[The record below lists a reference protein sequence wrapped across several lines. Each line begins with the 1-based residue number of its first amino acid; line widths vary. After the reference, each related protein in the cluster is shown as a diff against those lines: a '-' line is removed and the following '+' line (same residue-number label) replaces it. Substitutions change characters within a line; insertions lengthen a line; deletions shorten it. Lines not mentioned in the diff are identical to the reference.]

1 MNQVKRKKRKAHVEE
16 RDCVAC
22 GCCVKV
28 CPMSAIQIFHGVM
41 AVVDQEKLCWLRK
54 VCKSVS
60 GNGYFNS
67 GGGRMKNKKVM
78 KRVLVIAIVAAVAAG
93 GIGGGIYVQR
103 SKMTAEVQSV
113 ADLNNS
119 YWGDEVNSSGLVT
132 NDYSQT
138 VEVSKDD
145 GIKEVYVEEGQQVQ
159 KGDKLLA
166 LDTTVATLNLQG
178 KELEVENL
186 KNQITLAQNELK
198 KLKNTKPYVEPSEP
212 VTPKPSTPDVPEMSG
227 DAYNY
232 ILWTAVPYNQN
243 EADGSAENPYRY
255 LCTEDAYVTG
265 SFFSQLSEA
274 GLHVVFEIHENNSV
288 SGELLS
294 EWEVDGS
301 QIVVPDADTRWS
313 VADRT
318 QLTED
323 TDVSDTDTVDDTGV
337 DAIDQG
343 GYTQSELNGMISE
356 QEKKIKDLDLDKR
369 KAELDVEK
377 LKAQSS
383 DGIIYANVTG
393 TVKNLQDKDNLPT
406 DGTPFMEIAGSE
418 GLYVTGG
425 ISELLLDKVKPGQ
438 TVSVSS
444 WESGTSC
451 EAEITE
457 IKNYP
462 STDVSSYG
470 GGNNNVSYYPFV
482 AYIEDSTGLRNG
494 EYVDLNMTVSDEED
508 GASIYIFKGY
518 VRSENGKSYVLK
530 ADENDRLVKT
540 YVKTGKNHLR

>member
-1 MNQVKRKKRKAHVEE
+1 
-16 RDCVAC
+16 
-22 GCCVKV
+22 
-28 CPMSAIQIFHGVM
+28 
-41 AVVDQEKLCWLRK
+41 
-54 VCKSVS
+54 
-60 GNGYFNS
+60 
-67 GGGRMKNKKVM
+67 MKNKKVM
-78 KRVLVIAIVAAVAAG
+78 KRVLVIAIVAAVAVG

-113 ADLNNS
+113 ADLNS
-119 YWGDEVNSSGLVT
+119 GYWGDDVNSSGLVT

-138 VEVSKDD
+138 VEISKDD
-145 GIKEVYVEEGQQVQ
+145 EIKEVYVEEGQQVQ

-166 LDTTVATLNLQG
+166 LDMTGTTLNLQG

-212 VTPKPSTPDVPEMSG
+212 VKPDSSTPSTPDVPEMSG

-288 SGELLS
+288 SGKLLS

-530 ADENDRLVKT
+530 ADENDRLVKQ
-540 YVKTGKNHLR
+540 YVKTGKIIYGDTIEIKSGLTEDDRIAFPYGKTAKEGIRVVDSDGAEY

>member
-1 MNQVKRKKRKAHVEE
+1 
-16 RDCVAC
+16 
-22 GCCVKV
+22 
-28 CPMSAIQIFHGVM
+28 
-41 AVVDQEKLCWLRK
+41 
-54 VCKSVS
+54 
-60 GNGYFNS
+60 
-67 GGGRMKNKKVM
+67 MKNRKVM

-113 ADLNNS
+113 ADLNS
-119 YWGDEVNSSGLVT
+119 GYWGDEVNSSGLVT

-145 GIKEVYVEEGQQVQ
+145 EIKEVYVEEGQQVQ

-166 LDTTVATLNLQG
+166 LDTTVASLNLQG

-212 VTPKPSTPDVPEMSG
+212 VTSEPSTPDVPEMNG

-274 GLHVVFEIHENNSV
+274 GLHVVFEIRESNSV

-323 TDVSDTDTVDDTGV
+323 TNISNTDTVDDTGV
-337 DAIDQG
+337 DVADQG
-343 GYTQSELNGMISE
+343 GYTQSELNDMIAE
-356 QEKKIKDLDLDKR
+356 QEKKLKDLDLDKR
-369 KAELDVEK
+369 KAELEVEK

-530 ADENDRLVKT
+530 ADENDRLVKQ
-540 YVKTGKNHLR
+540 YVKTGKIIYGDTIEIKSGLTEDDRIAFPYGKTAKEGIRAVDSDGTEY

>member
-1 MNQVKRKKRKAHVEE
+1 
-16 RDCVAC
+16 
-22 GCCVKV
+22 
-28 CPMSAIQIFHGVM
+28 
-41 AVVDQEKLCWLRK
+41 
-54 VCKSVS
+54 
-60 GNGYFNS
+60 
-67 GGGRMKNKKVM
+67 MKNKKVM
-78 KRVLVIAIVAAVAAG
+78 KRVLVIAIVAAVAVG

-113 ADLNNS
+113 ADLNS
-119 YWGDEVNSSGLVT
+119 GYWGDDVNSSGLVT

-138 VEVSKDD
+138 VEISKDD
-145 GIKEVYVEEGQQVQ
+145 EIKEVYVEEGQQVQ

-166 LDTTVATLNLQG
+166 LDTTVTTLNLQG

-212 VTPKPSTPDVPEMSG
+212 VKPDSSTPSTPDVPEMSG

-288 SGELLS
+288 SGKLLS

-323 TDVSDTDTVDDTGV
+323 TDVSDTDTVDDTGA

-530 ADENDRLVKT
+530 ADENDRLVKQ
-540 YVKTGKNHLR
+540 YVKTGKIINGDTIEIKSGLTEDERIAFPYGKTAKEGIRAVNADDSSN

>member
-1 MNQVKRKKRKAHVEE
+1 
-16 RDCVAC
+16 
-22 GCCVKV
+22 
-28 CPMSAIQIFHGVM
+28 
-41 AVVDQEKLCWLRK
+41 
-54 VCKSVS
+54 
-60 GNGYFNS
+60 
-67 GGGRMKNKKVM
+67 MKNKKVM
-78 KRVLVIAIVAAVAAG
+78 KRVLVIAIVAAVAVG

-113 ADLNNS
+113 ADLNS
-119 YWGDEVNSSGLVT
+119 GYWGDDVNSSGLVT

-138 VEVSKDD
+138 VEISKEDE
-145 GIKEVYVEEGQQVQ
+145 IKEVYVEEGQQVQ

-166 LDTTVATLNLQG
+166 LDTTVTTLNLQG

-212 VTPKPSTPDVPEMSG
+212 VKPDSSTPSTPDVPEMSG

-313 VADRT
+313 VADHT

-323 TDVSDTDTVDDTGV
+323 TDVSDTDTVDDTGA

-530 ADENDRLVKT
+530 ADENDRLVKQ
-540 YVKTGKNHLR
+540 YVKTGKIINGDTIEIKSGLTEDERIAFPYGKTAKEGIRVVDSDGAEY

>member
-1 MNQVKRKKRKAHVEE
+1 
-16 RDCVAC
+16 
-22 GCCVKV
+22 
-28 CPMSAIQIFHGVM
+28 
-41 AVVDQEKLCWLRK
+41 
-54 VCKSVS
+54 
-60 GNGYFNS
+60 
-67 GGGRMKNKKVM
+67 MKNKKVM

-93 GIGGGIYVQR
+93 GIGGGIYVRR

-113 ADLNNS
+113 ADLNS
-119 YWGDEVNSSGLVT
+119 GYWGDEVNSSGLVT

-145 GIKEVYVEEGQQVQ
+145 EIKEVYVEEGQQVQ

-166 LDTTVATLNLQG
+166 LDTTVASLNLQG

-212 VTPKPSTPDVPEMSG
+212 VTSEPSTPDVPEMNG

-274 GLHVVFEIHENNSV
+274 GLHVVFEIRESNSV

-323 TDVSDTDTVDDTGV
+323 TNISNTDTVDDTGV
-337 DAIDQG
+337 DVADQG
-343 GYTQSELNGMISE
+343 GYTQSELNDMIAE
-356 QEKKIKDLDLDKR
+356 QEKKLKDLDLDKR
-369 KAELDVEK
+369 KAELEVEK

-530 ADENDRLVKT
+530 TDENDRLVKQ
-540 YVKTGKNHLR
+540 YVKTGKIIYGDTIEIKSGLTEDDRIAFPYGKTAKEGIRAVNADDSSN

>member
-1 MNQVKRKKRKAHVEE
+1 
-16 RDCVAC
+16 
-22 GCCVKV
+22 
-28 CPMSAIQIFHGVM
+28 
-41 AVVDQEKLCWLRK
+41 
-54 VCKSVS
+54 
-60 GNGYFNS
+60 
-67 GGGRMKNKKVM
+67 MKNKKVM
-78 KRVLVIAIVAAVAAG
+78 KRVLVIAIVAAVAVG

-113 ADLNNS
+113 ADLNS
-119 YWGDEVNSSGLVT
+119 GYWGDDVNSSGLVT

-138 VEVSKDD
+138 VEISKDD
-145 GIKEVYVEEGQQVQ
+145 EIKEVYVEEGQQVQ

-212 VTPKPSTPDVPEMSG
+212 VTPDSSTPSTPDVPEMSG

-288 SGELLS
+288 SGKLLS

-323 TDVSDTDTVDDTGV
+323 TNISDTDTVDDTGADV
-337 DAIDQG
+337 ADQG
-343 GYTQSELNGMISE
+343 GYTQSELNDMIVE
-356 QEKKIKDLDLDKR
+356 QEKKLKDLDLDKR
-369 KAELDVEK
+369 KAELEVEK

-438 TVSVSS
+438 IVSVSS

-451 EAEITE
+451 CV
-457 IKNYP
+457 Y
-462 STDVSSYG
+462 
-470 GGNNNVSYYPFV
+470 
-482 AYIEDSTGLRNG
+482 
-494 EYVDLNMTVSDEED
+494 
-508 GASIYIFKGY
+508 
-518 VRSENGKSYVLK
+518 
-530 ADENDRLVKT
+530 
-540 YVKTGKNHLR
+540 

>member
-1 MNQVKRKKRKAHVEE
+1 
-16 RDCVAC
+16 
-22 GCCVKV
+22 
-28 CPMSAIQIFHGVM
+28 
-41 AVVDQEKLCWLRK
+41 
-54 VCKSVS
+54 
-60 GNGYFNS
+60 
-67 GGGRMKNKKVM
+67 MKNKKVM

-323 TDVSDTDTVDDTGV
+323 TDVSDTDTVDDTGA

-343 GYTQSELNGMISE
+343 GYTQSELNDMISE

-470 GGNNNVSYYPFV
+470 DGNNNNNVSYYPFV

-530 ADENDRLVKT
+530 ADENDRLVKQ
-540 YVKTGKNHLR
+540 YVKTGKIIYGDTIEIKSGLTEDDRIAFPYGKTAKEGIRAVDSDGAEY

>member
-1 MNQVKRKKRKAHVEE
+1 
-16 RDCVAC
+16 
-22 GCCVKV
+22 
-28 CPMSAIQIFHGVM
+28 
-41 AVVDQEKLCWLRK
+41 
-54 VCKSVS
+54 
-60 GNGYFNS
+60 
-67 GGGRMKNKKVM
+67 MKNKKVM
-78 KRVLVIAIVAAVAAG
+78 KRVLVIAIVAAVAVG

-113 ADLNNS
+113 ADLNS
-119 YWGDEVNSSGLVT
+119 GYWGDDVNSSGLVT

-138 VEVSKDD
+138 VEISKDD
-145 GIKEVYVEEGQQVQ
+145 EIKEVYVEEGQQVQ

-166 LDTTVATLNLQG
+166 LDMTVTTLNLQG

-212 VTPKPSTPDVPEMSG
+212 VKPDSSTPSTPDVPEMSG

-288 SGELLS
+288 SGKLLS

-323 TDVSDTDTVDDTGV
+323 TNISDTDTVDDTGADV
-337 DAIDQG
+337 ANQG
-343 GYTQSELNGMISE
+343 GYTQSELNDMIVE
-356 QEKKIKDLDLDKR
+356 QEKKLKDLDLDKR
-369 KAELDVEK
+369 KAELEVEK
-377 LKAQSS
+377 LKAKSS

-530 ADENDRLVKT
+530 ADENDRLVKQ
-540 YVKTGKNHLR
+540 YVKTGKIINGDTIEIKSGLTEDERIAFPYGKTAKEGIRAVNADDSSN

>member
-1 MNQVKRKKRKAHVEE
+1 
-16 RDCVAC
+16 
-22 GCCVKV
+22 
-28 CPMSAIQIFHGVM
+28 
-41 AVVDQEKLCWLRK
+41 
-54 VCKSVS
+54 
-60 GNGYFNS
+60 
-67 GGGRMKNKKVM
+67 MKNKKVM
-78 KRVLVIAIVAAVAAG
+78 KRVLVIAIVAAVAVG

-113 ADLNNS
+113 ADLNS
-119 YWGDEVNSSGLVT
+119 GYWGDDVNSSGLVT

-138 VEVSKDD
+138 VEISKDD
-145 GIKEVYVEEGQQVQ
+145 EIKEVYVEEGQQVQ

-212 VTPKPSTPDVPEMSG
+212 VTPDSSTPSTPDVPEMSG

-288 SGELLS
+288 SGKLLS

-323 TDVSDTDTVDDTGV
+323 TNISDTDTVDDTGADV
-337 DAIDQG
+337 ADQG
-343 GYTQSELNGMISE
+343 GYTQSELNDMIVE
-356 QEKKIKDLDLDKR
+356 QEKKLKDLDLDKR
-369 KAELDVEK
+369 KAELEVEK

-438 TVSVSS
+438 IVSVSS

-462 STDVSSYG
+462 STNVSSYG

-494 EYVDLNMTVSDEED
+494 EYVDINMTVSDEED

-530 ADENDRLVKT
+530 ADENDRLVKQ
-540 YVKTGKNHLR
+540 YVKTGKIINGDTIEIKSGLTEDERIAFPYGKTAKEGIRAVNADDSSN

>member
-1 MNQVKRKKRKAHVEE
+1 
-16 RDCVAC
+16 
-22 GCCVKV
+22 
-28 CPMSAIQIFHGVM
+28 
-41 AVVDQEKLCWLRK
+41 
-54 VCKSVS
+54 
-60 GNGYFNS
+60 
-67 GGGRMKNKKVM
+67 MKNKKVM

-103 SKMTAEVQSV
+103 SKMTAKVQSV

-323 TDVSDTDTVDDTGV
+323 TNISDTDTVDDTGADV
-337 DAIDQG
+337 ANQG
-343 GYTQSELNGMISE
+343 GYTQSELNDMIVE
-356 QEKKIKDLDLDKR
+356 QEKKLKDLDLDKR
-369 KAELDVEK
+369 KAELEVEK
-377 LKAQSS
+377 LKAKSS

-530 ADENDRLVKT
+530 ADENDRLVKQ
-540 YVKTGKNHLR
+540 YVKTGKIINGDTIEIKSGLTEDERIAFPYGKTAKEGIRAVNADDSSN

>member
-1 MNQVKRKKRKAHVEE
+1 
-16 RDCVAC
+16 
-22 GCCVKV
+22 
-28 CPMSAIQIFHGVM
+28 
-41 AVVDQEKLCWLRK
+41 
-54 VCKSVS
+54 
-60 GNGYFNS
+60 
-67 GGGRMKNKKVM
+67 MKNKKVM

-113 ADLNNS
+113 ADLNS
-119 YWGDEVNSSGLVT
+119 GYWGDEVNSSGLVT

-145 GIKEVYVEEGQQVQ
+145 EIKEVYVEEGQQVQ

-166 LDTTVATLNLQG
+166 LDTTVASLNLQG

-212 VTPKPSTPDVPEMSG
+212 VTSEPSTPDVPEMNG

-274 GLHVVFEIHENNSV
+274 GLHVVFEIRESNSV

-323 TDVSDTDTVDDTGV
+323 TNISNTDTVDDTGV
-337 DAIDQG
+337 DVADQG
-343 GYTQSELNGMISE
+343 GYTQSELNDMIAE
-356 QEKKIKDLDLDKR
+356 QEKKLKDLDLDKR
-369 KAELDVEK
+369 KAELEVEK

-530 ADENDRLVKT
+530 ADENDRLVKQ
-540 YVKTGKNHLR
+540 YVKTGKIIYGDTIEIKSGLTEDDRIAFPYGKTAKEGIRVVDSDGAEY

>member
-1 MNQVKRKKRKAHVEE
+1 
-16 RDCVAC
+16 
-22 GCCVKV
+22 
-28 CPMSAIQIFHGVM
+28 
-41 AVVDQEKLCWLRK
+41 
-54 VCKSVS
+54 
-60 GNGYFNS
+60 
-67 GGGRMKNKKVM
+67 MKNKKVM

-103 SKMTAEVQSV
+103 SKMTAKVQSV

-518 VRSENGKSYVLK
+518 VRSDTIEIKSGLTEDDRIAFPYGKTAKEGIRVVDSDGAEY
-530 ADENDRLVKT
+530 
-540 YVKTGKNHLR
+540 

>member
-1 MNQVKRKKRKAHVEE
+1 
-16 RDCVAC
+16 
-22 GCCVKV
+22 
-28 CPMSAIQIFHGVM
+28 
-41 AVVDQEKLCWLRK
+41 
-54 VCKSVS
+54 
-60 GNGYFNS
+60 
-67 GGGRMKNKKVM
+67 MKNKKVM

-186 KNQITLAQNELK
+186 KNQITLAQTELK

-323 TDVSDTDTVDDTGV
+323 TDVSDTDTVDDTGA

-530 ADENDRLVKT
+530 ADENDRLVKQ
-540 YVKTGKNHLR
+540 YVKTGKIIYGDTIEIKSGLTEDDRIAFPYGKTAKEGIRVVDSDGAEY

>member
-1 MNQVKRKKRKAHVEE
+1 
-16 RDCVAC
+16 
-22 GCCVKV
+22 
-28 CPMSAIQIFHGVM
+28 
-41 AVVDQEKLCWLRK
+41 
-54 VCKSVS
+54 
-60 GNGYFNS
+60 
-67 GGGRMKNKKVM
+67 MKNKKVM

-113 ADLNNS
+113 ADLNS
-119 YWGDEVNSSGLVT
+119 GYWGDEVNSSGLVT

-145 GIKEVYVEEGQQVQ
+145 EIKEVYVEEGQQVQ

-166 LDTTVATLNLQG
+166 LDTTVASLNLQG

-212 VTPKPSTPDVPEMSG
+212 VTSEPSTPDVPEMNG

-274 GLHVVFEIHENNSV
+274 GLHVVFEIRESNSV

-323 TDVSDTDTVDDTGV
+323 TNISNTDTVDDTGA

-530 ADENDRLVKT
+530 ADENDRLVKQ
-540 YVKTGKNHLR
+540 YVKTGKIIYGDTIEIKSGLTEDDRIAFPYGKTAKEGIRVVDSDGAEY

>member
-1 MNQVKRKKRKAHVEE
+1 
-16 RDCVAC
+16 
-22 GCCVKV
+22 
-28 CPMSAIQIFHGVM
+28 
-41 AVVDQEKLCWLRK
+41 
-54 VCKSVS
+54 
-60 GNGYFNS
+60 
-67 GGGRMKNKKVM
+67 MKNKKVM
-78 KRVLVIAIVAAVAAG
+78 KRVLVIAIVAAVAVG

-113 ADLNNS
+113 ADLNS
-119 YWGDEVNSSGLVT
+119 GYWGDDVNSSGLVT

-138 VEVSKDD
+138 VEISKDD
-145 GIKEVYVEEGQQVQ
+145 EIKEVYVEEGQQVQ

-166 LDTTVATLNLQG
+166 LDMTVTTLNLQG

-212 VTPKPSTPDVPEMSG
+212 VKPDSSTPSTPDVPEMSG

-323 TDVSDTDTVDDTGV
+323 TDVSDTDTVDDTGA

-530 ADENDRLVKT
+530 ADENDRLVKQ
-540 YVKTGKNHLR
+540 YVKTGKIIYGDTIEIKSGLTEDDRIAFPYGKTAKEGIRVVDSDGAEY

>member
-1 MNQVKRKKRKAHVEE
+1 
-16 RDCVAC
+16 
-22 GCCVKV
+22 
-28 CPMSAIQIFHGVM
+28 
-41 AVVDQEKLCWLRK
+41 
-54 VCKSVS
+54 
-60 GNGYFNS
+60 
-67 GGGRMKNKKVM
+67 MKNKKVM
-78 KRVLVIAIVAAVAAG
+78 KRVLVIAIVAAVAVG

-113 ADLNNS
+113 ADLNS
-119 YWGDEVNSSGLVT
+119 GYWGDDVNSSGLVT

-138 VEVSKDD
+138 VEISKDD
-145 GIKEVYVEEGQQVQ
+145 EIKEVYVEEGQQVQ

-166 LDTTVATLNLQG
+166 LDMTVTTLNLQG

-212 VTPKPSTPDVPEMSG
+212 VKPDSSTPSTPDVPEMSG

-288 SGELLS
+288 SGKLLS

-323 TDVSDTDTVDDTGV
+323 TDVSDTDTVDDTGA

-530 ADENDRLVKT
+530 ADENDRLVKQ
-540 YVKTGKNHLR
+540 YVKTGKIINGDTIEIKSGLTEDERIAFPYGKTAKEGIRAVNADDSSN

>member
-1 MNQVKRKKRKAHVEE
+1 
-16 RDCVAC
+16 
-22 GCCVKV
+22 
-28 CPMSAIQIFHGVM
+28 
-41 AVVDQEKLCWLRK
+41 
-54 VCKSVS
+54 
-60 GNGYFNS
+60 
-67 GGGRMKNKKVM
+67 MKNKKVM
-78 KRVLVIAIVAAVAAG
+78 KRVLVIAIVAAVAVG

-113 ADLNNS
+113 ADLNS
-119 YWGDEVNSSGLVT
+119 GYWGDDVNSSGLVT

-138 VEVSKDD
+138 VEISKDD
-145 GIKEVYVEEGQQVQ
+145 EIKEVYVEEGQQVQ

-212 VTPKPSTPDVPEMSG
+212 VTPDSSTPSTPDVPEMSG

-288 SGELLS
+288 SGKLLS

-323 TDVSDTDTVDDTGV
+323 TNISDTDTVDDTGADV
-337 DAIDQG
+337 ADQG
-343 GYTQSELNGMISE
+343 GYTQSELNDMIVE
-356 QEKKIKDLDLDKR
+356 QEKKLKDLDLDKR
-369 KAELDVEK
+369 KAELEVEK

-393 TVKNLQDKDNLPT
+393 TVKNL
-406 DGTPFMEIAGSE
+406 
-418 GLYVTGG
+418 
-425 ISELLLDKVKPGQ
+425 
-438 TVSVSS
+438 
-444 WESGTSC
+444 
-451 EAEITE
+451 
-457 IKNYP
+457 
-462 STDVSSYG
+462 
-470 GGNNNVSYYPFV
+470 
-482 AYIEDSTGLRNG
+482 
-494 EYVDLNMTVSDEED
+494 
-508 GASIYIFKGY
+508 
-518 VRSENGKSYVLK
+518 
-530 ADENDRLVKT
+530 
-540 YVKTGKNHLR
+540 

>member
-1 MNQVKRKKRKAHVEE
+1 
-16 RDCVAC
+16 
-22 GCCVKV
+22 
-28 CPMSAIQIFHGVM
+28 
-41 AVVDQEKLCWLRK
+41 
-54 VCKSVS
+54 
-60 GNGYFNS
+60 
-67 GGGRMKNKKVM
+67 MKNKKVM

-113 ADLNNS
+113 ADLNS
-119 YWGDEVNSSGLVT
+119 GYWGDEVNSSGLVT

-145 GIKEVYVEEGQQVQ
+145 EIKEVYVEEGQQVQ

-166 LDTTVATLNLQG
+166 LDTTVASLNLQG

-212 VTPKPSTPDVPEMSG
+212 VTSEPSTPDVPEMNG

-274 GLHVVFEIHENNSV
+274 GLHVVFEIRESNSV

-323 TDVSDTDTVDDTGV
+323 TNISNTDTVDDTGV
-337 DAIDQG
+337 DVADQG
-343 GYTQSELNGMISE
+343 GYTQSELNDMIAE
-356 QEKKIKDLDLDKR
+356 QEKKLKDLDLDKR
-369 KAELDVEK
+369 KAELEVEK

-508 GASIYIFKGY
+508 GASIYIFRGY

-530 ADENDRLVKT
+530 ADENDRLVKQ
-540 YVKTGKNHLR
+540 YVKTGKIIYGDTIEIKSGLTEDDRIAFPYGKTAKEGIRAVDSDGTEY

>member
-1 MNQVKRKKRKAHVEE
+1 
-16 RDCVAC
+16 
-22 GCCVKV
+22 
-28 CPMSAIQIFHGVM
+28 
-41 AVVDQEKLCWLRK
+41 
-54 VCKSVS
+54 
-60 GNGYFNS
+60 
-67 GGGRMKNKKVM
+67 MKNKKVM

-113 ADLNNS
+113 ADLNS
-119 YWGDEVNSSGLVT
+119 GYWGDEVNSSGLVT

-145 GIKEVYVEEGQQVQ
+145 EIKEVYVEEGQQVQ
-159 KGDKLLA
+159 KGDKLLV
-166 LDTTVATLNLQG
+166 LDTTVASLNLQG

-212 VTPKPSTPDVPEMSG
+212 VTSEPSTPDVPEMNG

-274 GLHVVFEIHENNSV
+274 GLHVVFEIRESNSV

-323 TDVSDTDTVDDTGV
+323 TNISNTDTVDDTGV
-337 DAIDQG
+337 DVADQG
-343 GYTQSELNGMISE
+343 GYTQSELNDMIAE
-356 QEKKIKDLDLDKR
+356 QEKKLKDLDLDKR
-369 KAELDVEK
+369 KAELEVEK

-530 ADENDRLVKT
+530 TDENDRLVKQ
-540 YVKTGKNHLR
+540 YVKTGKIIYGDTIEIKSGLTEDDRIAFPYGKTAKEGIRAVNADDSSN

>member
-1 MNQVKRKKRKAHVEE
+1 
-16 RDCVAC
+16 
-22 GCCVKV
+22 
-28 CPMSAIQIFHGVM
+28 
-41 AVVDQEKLCWLRK
+41 
-54 VCKSVS
+54 
-60 GNGYFNS
+60 
-67 GGGRMKNKKVM
+67 MKNKKVM
-78 KRVLVIAIVAAVAAG
+78 KRVLVIAIVAAVAVG

-113 ADLNNS
+113 ADLNS
-119 YWGDEVNSSGLVT
+119 GYWGDDVNSSGLVT

-138 VEVSKDD
+138 VEISKEDE
-145 GIKEVYVEEGQQVQ
+145 IKEVYVEEGQQVQ

-166 LDTTVATLNLQG
+166 LDTTVTTLNLQG

-212 VTPKPSTPDVPEMSG
+212 VKPDSSTPSTPDVPEMSG

-274 GLHVVFEIHENNSV
+274 GLYVVFEIHENNSV

-313 VADRT
+313 VADHT

-323 TDVSDTDTVDDTGV
+323 TDVSDTDTVDDTGA

-530 ADENDRLVKT
+530 ADENDRLVKQ
-540 YVKTGKNHLR
+540 YVKTGKIINGDTIEIKSGLTEDERIAFPYGKTAKEGIRAVNADDSSN

>member
-1 MNQVKRKKRKAHVEE
+1 
-16 RDCVAC
+16 
-22 GCCVKV
+22 
-28 CPMSAIQIFHGVM
+28 
-41 AVVDQEKLCWLRK
+41 
-54 VCKSVS
+54 
-60 GNGYFNS
+60 
-67 GGGRMKNKKVM
+67 MKNKKVM

-113 ADLNNS
+113 ADLNS
-119 YWGDEVNSSGLVT
+119 GYWGDEVNSSGLVT

-145 GIKEVYVEEGQQVQ
+145 EIKEVYVEEGQQVQ

-166 LDTTVATLNLQG
+166 LDTTVASLNLQG

-198 KLKNTKPYVEPSEP
+198 KLKNTKPYVEPSES
-212 VTPKPSTPDVPEMSG
+212 VTSEPSTPDVPEMNG

-274 GLHVVFEIHENNSV
+274 GLHVVFEIRESNSV

-323 TDVSDTDTVDDTGV
+323 TNISNTDTVDDTGV
-337 DAIDQG
+337 DVADQG
-343 GYTQSELNGMISE
+343 GYTQSELNDMIAE
-356 QEKKIKDLDLDKR
+356 QEKKLKDLDLDKR
-369 KAELDVEK
+369 KAELEVEK

-530 ADENDRLVKT
+530 TDENDRLVKQ
-540 YVKTGKNHLR
+540 YVKTGKIIYGDTIEIKSGLTEDDRIAFPYGKTAKEGIRAVNADDSSN

>member
-1 MNQVKRKKRKAHVEE
+1 
-16 RDCVAC
+16 
-22 GCCVKV
+22 
-28 CPMSAIQIFHGVM
+28 
-41 AVVDQEKLCWLRK
+41 
-54 VCKSVS
+54 
-60 GNGYFNS
+60 
-67 GGGRMKNKKVM
+67 MKNKKVM

-113 ADLNNS
+113 ADLNS
-119 YWGDEVNSSGLVT
+119 GYWGDEVNSSGLVT

-145 GIKEVYVEEGQQVQ
+145 EIKEVYVEEGQQVQ

-166 LDTTVATLNLQG
+166 LDTTVASLNLQG

-212 VTPKPSTPDVPEMSG
+212 VTSEPSTPDVPEMNG

-274 GLHVVFEIHENNSV
+274 GLHVVFEIRESNSV

-323 TDVSDTDTVDDTGV
+323 TNISNTDTVDDTGV
-337 DAIDQG
+337 DVADQG
-343 GYTQSELNGMISE
+343 GYTQSELNDMIAE
-356 QEKKIKDLDLDKR
+356 QEKKLKDLDLDKR
-369 KAELDVEK
+369 KAELEVEK

-530 ADENDRLVKT
+530 TDENDRLVKQ
-540 YVKTGKNHLR
+540 YVKTGKIIYGDTIEIKSGLTEDDRIAFPYGKTAKEGIRALNADDSSN

>member
-1 MNQVKRKKRKAHVEE
+1 
-16 RDCVAC
+16 
-22 GCCVKV
+22 
-28 CPMSAIQIFHGVM
+28 
-41 AVVDQEKLCWLRK
+41 
-54 VCKSVS
+54 
-60 GNGYFNS
+60 
-67 GGGRMKNKKVM
+67 MKNKKVM
-78 KRVLVIAIVAAVAAG
+78 KRVLVIAIVAAVAVG

-113 ADLNNS
+113 ADLNS
-119 YWGDEVNSSGLVT
+119 GYWGDDVNSSGLVT

-138 VEVSKDD
+138 VEISKEDE
-145 GIKEVYVEEGQQVQ
+145 IKEVYVEEGQQVQ

-166 LDTTVATLNLQG
+166 LDTTVTTLNLQG

-212 VTPKPSTPDVPEMSG
+212 VKPDSSTPSTPDVPEMSG

-313 VADRT
+313 VADHT

-323 TDVSDTDTVDDTGV
+323 TDVSDTDTVDDTGA

-530 ADENDRLVKT
+530 ADENDRLVKQ
-540 YVKTGKNHLR
+540 YVKTGKIIYGDTIEIKSGLTEDDRIAFPYGKTAKEGIRVVDSDGAEY

>member
-1 MNQVKRKKRKAHVEE
+1 
-16 RDCVAC
+16 
-22 GCCVKV
+22 
-28 CPMSAIQIFHGVM
+28 
-41 AVVDQEKLCWLRK
+41 
-54 VCKSVS
+54 
-60 GNGYFNS
+60 
-67 GGGRMKNKKVM
+67 MKNKKVM

-103 SKMTAEVQSV
+103 SKMTAKVQSV

-198 KLKNTKPYVEPSEP
+198 KLKNTKPYVEPSES

-323 TDVSDTDTVDDTGV
+323 TDVSDTDTVDDTGA

-343 GYTQSELNGMISE
+343 GYTQSELNDMISE

-393 TVKNLQDKDNLPT
+393 RDCN
-406 DGTPFMEIAGSE
+406 
-418 GLYVTGG
+418 
-425 ISELLLDKVKPGQ
+425 
-438 TVSVSS
+438 
-444 WESGTSC
+444 
-451 EAEITE
+451 
-457 IKNYP
+457 
-462 STDVSSYG
+462 
-470 GGNNNVSYYPFV
+470 
-482 AYIEDSTGLRNG
+482 
-494 EYVDLNMTVSDEED
+494 
-508 GASIYIFKGY
+508 
-518 VRSENGKSYVLK
+518 
-530 ADENDRLVKT
+530 
-540 YVKTGKNHLR
+540 

>member
-1 MNQVKRKKRKAHVEE
+1 
-16 RDCVAC
+16 
-22 GCCVKV
+22 
-28 CPMSAIQIFHGVM
+28 
-41 AVVDQEKLCWLRK
+41 
-54 VCKSVS
+54 
-60 GNGYFNS
+60 
-67 GGGRMKNKKVM
+67 MKNKKVM

-323 TDVSDTDTVDDTGV
+323 TDVSDTDTVDDTGA

-470 GGNNNVSYYPFV
+470 DGNNNV
-482 AYIEDSTGLRNG
+482 L
-494 EYVDLNMTVSDEED
+494 L
-508 GASIYIFKGY
+508 SICCVY
-518 VRSENGKSYVLK
+518 
-530 ADENDRLVKT
+530 
-540 YVKTGKNHLR
+540 

>member
-1 MNQVKRKKRKAHVEE
+1 
-16 RDCVAC
+16 
-22 GCCVKV
+22 
-28 CPMSAIQIFHGVM
+28 
-41 AVVDQEKLCWLRK
+41 
-54 VCKSVS
+54 
-60 GNGYFNS
+60 
-67 GGGRMKNKKVM
+67 MKNKKVM

-113 ADLNNS
+113 ADLNS
-119 YWGDEVNSSGLVT
+119 GYWGDEVNSSGLVT

-145 GIKEVYVEEGQQVQ
+145 EIKEVYVEEGQQVQ

-166 LDTTVATLNLQG
+166 LDTTVASLNLQG

-212 VTPKPSTPDVPEMSG
+212 VTSEPSTPDVPEMNG

-274 GLHVVFEIHENNSV
+274 GLHVVFEIRESNSV

-323 TDVSDTDTVDDTGV
+323 TNISNTDTVDDTGV
-337 DAIDQG
+337 DVADQG
-343 GYTQSELNGMISE
+343 GYTQSELNDMIAE
-356 QEKKIKDLDLDKR
+356 QEKKLKDLDLDKR
-369 KAELDVEK
+369 KAELEVEK

-518 VRSENGKSYVLK
+518 VRSENGKSYVLNT
-530 ADENDRLVKT
+530 DENDRLVKQ
-540 YVKTGKNHLR
+540 YVKTGKIIYGDTIEIKSGLTEDDRIAFPYGKTAKEGIRAVNADDSSN

>member
-1 MNQVKRKKRKAHVEE
+1 
-16 RDCVAC
+16 
-22 GCCVKV
+22 
-28 CPMSAIQIFHGVM
+28 
-41 AVVDQEKLCWLRK
+41 
-54 VCKSVS
+54 
-60 GNGYFNS
+60 
-67 GGGRMKNKKVM
+67 MKNKKVM
-78 KRVLVIAIVAAVAAG
+78 KRVLVIAIVAAVAVG

-113 ADLNNS
+113 ADLNS
-119 YWGDEVNSSGLVT
+119 GYWGDDVNSSGLET

-138 VEVSKDD
+138 VEISKDD
-145 GIKEVYVEEGQQVQ
+145 EIKEVYVEEGQQVQ

-212 VTPKPSTPDVPEMSG
+212 VTPDSSTPSTPDVPEMSG

-288 SGELLS
+288 SGKLLS

-323 TDVSDTDTVDDTGV
+323 TNISDTDTVDDTGADV
-337 DAIDQG
+337 ADQG
-343 GYTQSELNGMISE
+343 GYTQSELNDMIVE
-356 QEKKIKDLDLDKR
+356 QEKKLKDLDLDKR
-369 KAELDVEK
+369 KAELEVEK

-393 TVKNLQDKDNLPT
+393 TVKNPSRKNL
-406 DGTPFMEIAGSE
+406 
-418 GLYVTGG
+418 
-425 ISELLLDKVKPGQ
+425 
-438 TVSVSS
+438 
-444 WESGTSC
+444 
-451 EAEITE
+451 
-457 IKNYP
+457 
-462 STDVSSYG
+462 
-470 GGNNNVSYYPFV
+470 
-482 AYIEDSTGLRNG
+482 
-494 EYVDLNMTVSDEED
+494 
-508 GASIYIFKGY
+508 
-518 VRSENGKSYVLK
+518 
-530 ADENDRLVKT
+530 
-540 YVKTGKNHLR
+540 